1 MSDDEKIPG
10 LDEWQPQEPPDGF
23 ADRVMAARD
32 ATAQKSPRVRAGRAL
47 LGAGLLVA
55 SVAAWLFAA
64 RSGDAVGEHFLDA
77 RASIS
82 IGRRGVAVAEAGARL
97 AWRVKSG
104 DARVQ
109 QTAGNVFYR
118 VEHGGPFVVATP
130 AGEVTVQGTC
140 FRVEVEQMKP
150 VVAAGIGAVVATTVL
165 VSVYE
170 GRVLL
175 ANEHGKTVLS
185 AGEQAS
191 ARSGERP
198 TAASSMSA
206 PGSFAALQQNPEQGI
221 TREQLLQREQLQ
233 RAELEKLRARVHE
246 LELAQPADAKGKKEE
261 RPFFEP
267 SKEDL
272 QALARDCKLKWD
284 HPTISV
290 TPSSLNPKRAAEM
303 GFSDQER
310 AEVDRVAADE
320 NARVLKELRALYI
333 EVTGDKGGADSLAPQ
348 ALENEIMSKS
358 PESVVQQVF
367 FKLSHERAGLQ
378 STAQG
383 TSAVERL
390 MRLMTGLGDDYEQ
403 KLGAALGPDRARQFR
418 AEHNG
423 WDNRSQSSFGCP
435 DE

>member
-1 MSDDEKIPG
+1 
-10 LDEWQPQEPPDGF
+10 
-23 ADRVMAARD
+23 
-32 ATAQKSPRVRAGRAL
+32 
-47 LGAGLLVA
+47 
-55 SVAAWLFAA
+55 
-64 RSGDAVGEHFLDA
+64 
-77 RASIS
+77 
-82 IGRRGVAVAEAGARL
+82 
-97 AWRVKSG
+97 
-104 DARVQ
+104 
-109 QTAGNVFYR
+109 
-118 VEHGGPFVVATP
+118 VVATP

-198 TAASSMSA
+198 AAAGSMSA
-206 PGSFAALQQNPEQGI
+206 PAFVAALQQNSAPPEPGV
-221 TREQLLQREQLQ
+221 TREQLLQRDQQQ

-246 LELAQPADAKGKKEE
+246 LESSSPADAKAKKEE
-261 RPFFEP
+261 RPFFDP
-267 SKEDL
+267 SKDDL
-272 QALARDCKLKWD
+272 QGMAKDCKLKWD
-284 HPTISV
+284 HPSISLN
-290 TPSSLNPKRAAEM
+290 PSSMNPKRAAEM

-310 AEVDRVAADE
+310 AEVDRIAADE

-378 STAQG
+378 ATAPG

-403 KLGAALGPDRARQFR
+403 KLGAAIGPDRARQFR